1 MDKVTKEDVENA
13 KAAWAAAEAACA
25 VYDEATYAAAAY
37 AACDALEKYIELK
50 QEYESDES
58 GE

>member
-50 QEYESDES
+50 QEFENESN
-58 GE
+58 